1 MKSSIKVPNMKTE
14 QDIKRVKEAI
24 ASNEGI
30 VACEINNE
38 KGEVNIIYDDYF
50 IDLDKIIDSIED
62 FGYTVV

>member
-1 MKSSIKVPNMKTE
+1 MKSSIKISNMKTA

-50 IDLDKIIDSIED
+50 IKLDKIIESIED
-62 FGYTVV
+62 FGYMVV

>member
-1 MKSSIKVPNMKTE
+1 MKSSIKILNMKTV

-50 IDLDKIIDSIED
+50 INLDRIIESIED